1 MNSSLKQNMLWLRTL
16 AGLIDERA
24 YTTSVE
30 IVYKGDTDTLQLVAR
45 HREGDK
51 METGD
56 TAQRLRKL
64 LHKWKAKTD

>member
-30 IVYKGDTDTLQLVAR
+30 IVSKGDTVN
-45 HREGDK
+45 
-51 METGD
+51 
-56 TAQRLRKL
+56 L
-64 LHKWKAKTD
+64 LCN